1 MWCAPT
7 ASPRPCADTRPMLST
22 KPCPQDTFEVQV
34 EASSQEAL
42 AHIFPRLAAVVQQ
55 PAGRYIPKPSSAETL
70 GEFDMAIS
78 SRATHNCRNVTFVF
92 NGITRWYASQ
102 LRAAAHPVTRPLS
115 SSQVRRAASC
125 CLALVPRIRD
135 HHQGV
140 AWSFGR
146 ASRCRPPGDGT
157 RQRMPDGHI
166 HTSTTSAARLQPRR
180 SVDASGLPLQR

>member
-1 MWCAPT
+1 
-7 ASPRPCADTRPMLST
+7 MLST

-92 NGITRWYASQ
+92 NGIKRWYASQ
-102 LRAAAHPVTRPLS
+102 LRAA
-115 SSQVRRAASC
+115 C
-125 CLALVPRIRD
+125 
-135 HHQGV
+135 
-140 AWSFGR
+140 
-146 ASRCRPPGDGT
+146 ASRHPAPFVFTG
-157 RQRMPDGHI
+157 
-166 HTSTTSAARLQPRR
+166 TTSC
-180 SVDASGLPLQR
+180 